1 MNNTKT
7 DTTDV
12 YRYKITTRGKWLTD
26 HFGVGHKKGDL
37 YETIEFRGYYQTKQ
51 DWEPWHGAHEYMI
64 VELQK
69 LEAFIDREEHADGAT
84 LTPYLA
90 WTVIRTKT
98 FGEENE

>member
-26 HFGVGHKKGDL
+26 HFGGRYKKGDP

-51 DWEPWHGAHEYMI
+51 SWEPWRNAGTYMI
-64 VELQK
+64 LELQK
-69 LEAFIDREEHADGAT
+69 LEVVWDDEETA
-84 LTPYLA
+84 YLG
-90 WTVIRTKT
+90 WETIRTKT
-98 FGEENE
+98 FGEER